1 MKYKQIQEVAFFI
14 NQVSDTNVETK
25 TIKKLMKIAEKLKI
39 YQDEHNAKV
48 QELRL
53 DNAAVDKDGIL
64 VLNEKG
70 DYRFTKEGLKK
81 LQDQLKELGEKDFD
95 FKPIEIVNPDGLEN
109 FIFLKDWTTGI
120 TFNPEL
126 ENEE

>member
-1 MKYKQIQEVAFFI
+1 MKYKQIQEVSFYI
-14 NQVSDTNVETK
+14 NQIDTNFETK
-25 TIKKLMKIAEKLKI
+25 TIKKVAKIAEKLKP
-39 YQDEHNAKV
+39 YQDEYNAKV

-81 LQDQLKELGEKDFD
+81 LQEQLKDLGEKDFD
-95 FKPIEIVNPDGLEN
+95 FKPIVVVNPEGLED

-120 TFNPEL
+120 TFNSEVDA
-126 ENEE
+126 E

>member
-1 MKYKQIQEVAFFI
+1 MKYKQIPELSFYI
-14 NQVSDTNVETK
+14 NQIDANETK
-25 TIKKLMKIAEKLKI
+25 TIKKVLKITEKLKPFQED
-39 YQDEHNAKV
+39 YNAKI

-53 DNAAVDKDGIL
+53 DNAAVDKDNVLI
-64 VLNEKG
+64 LNEKG

-81 LQDQLKELGEKDFD
+81 LQEQLKELGEKDFD
-95 FKPIEIVNPDGLEN
+95 FKPIDVVNPEGLED

-126 ENEE
+126 VDAE

>member
-1 MKYKQIQEVAFFI
+1 MKYKQIQEVSFYI
-14 NQVSDTNVETK
+14 NQIDTNAETK
-25 TIKKLMKIAEKLKI
+25 IIKKVLKIAEKLKP
-39 YQDEHNAKV
+39 YQDEYNAKI

-70 DYRFTKEGLKK
+70 DYRFNKEGIKK
-81 LQDQLKELGEKDFD
+81 LQEQLKELGEKDFD
-95 FKPIEIVNPDGLEN
+95 FKPIDVVNPDGLED

-120 TFNPEL
+120 TFNPEVVDA
-126 ENEE
+126 E

>member
-1 MKYKQIQEVAFFI
+1 MKYKQIQEVSFYI
-14 NQVSDTNVETK
+14 NQIDVNETK
-25 TIKKLMKIAEKLKI
+25 TIKKVMKIAEKLKP
-39 YQDEHNAKV
+39 YQEEHNAKI

-53 DNAAVDKDGIL
+53 DNAAVDKDNVLI
-64 VLNEKG
+64 LNEKG

-81 LQDQLKELGEKDFD
+81 LQEQLKELGEKDFD
-95 FKPIEIVNPDGLEN
+95 FKPIDVVNPEGLED

-126 ENEE
+126 VDAE